1 MKKTHFLLLVCP
13 VASLILELLPWGAV
27 LNFGQ
32 PDGEPIRQTYSYFS
46 LTPFGYANFGPLITA
61 VLSCVLL
68 VLSIAAVIRPV
79 QRLWRANGNVAIV
92 AALVSLMP
100 RVMFGARYFT
110 PIGGAITLLLVAHT
124 VLMIV
129 LLKRAEKSV
138 DTN

>member
-1 MKKTHFLLLVCP
+1 MKKTRFLLLVCP

-68 VLSIAAVIRPV
+68 VLSITAAIRPV

-110 PIGGAITLLLVAHT
+110 PIGWAITLLLVAHT

-129 LLKRAEKSV
+129 LLKRAEKSA